1 MRLEVDLRKKIDR
14 FQLNAT
20 FEVTGQRIGV
30 FGPSGS
36 GKSTLINLLTGLIDG
51 DSGHI
56 QLNEQWLYHH
66 QMQVNVATNKRRIAV
81 VFQHAHL
88 FPHCSVEK
96 NLLYGYRRLGAK
108 QRKLA
113 PNAVIEA
120 LELEPLLNQP
130 THGLSG
136 GERQRI
142 ALGRALLASPELLI
156 LDEPLSALDHQ
167 LKGQIIPF
175 LRRSLYRFDIP
186 YIYISHSLSEMRRLT
201 DQVIVLKDGTVSEIT
216 TAEQMAL
223 KQITNSHRGYINH
236 LTLVNPREVGDLL
249 AYRWGDGEL
258 ILSNHAEGHE
268 GLFEISSKEILLFK
282 KDPGAL
288 SARNLITMQ
297 ITNMVPMGNSI
308 AVTLAQGRQTLISQ
322 VMREAAAELELH
334 PGQQIFVG
342 IKASVFR
349 PLNGE

>member
-1 MRLEVDLRKKIDR
+1 MRLEVDLVKKIDH

-20 FEVTGQRIGV
+20 FTVTGHRIGI

-51 DSGHI
+51 DAGHI

-66 QMQVNVATNKRRIAV
+66 HTKLNIATNKRRIAV

-88 FPHCSVEK
+88 FPHYSVEK
-96 NLLYGYRRLGAK
+96 NLLYGYRRLTAQ
-108 QRKLA
+108 QRKLS
-113 PNAVIEA
+113 PDAVVEA
-120 LELEPLLNQP
+120 LELGPLLKQQV
-130 THGLSG
+130 HGLSG

-175 LRRSLYRFDIP
+175 LRRSLHRFAIP

-201 DQVIVLKDGTVSEIT
+201 DQVIILKDGVVSEVT
-216 TAEQMAL
+216 TAERMAL
-223 KQITNSHRGYINH
+223 KRITKSQRGYINH
-236 LTLVNPREVGDLL
+236 LTLINPREVGDLL

-258 ILSNHAEGHE
+258 MLSNHATRHQ
-268 GLFEISSKEILLFK
+268 GLFELSSKEILLFK
-282 KDPGAL
+282 KHPGAL
-288 SARNLITMQ
+288 SARNLLTMKITKM
-297 ITNMVPMGNSI
+297 IPMGNSV
-308 AVTLAQGRQTLISQ
+308 AVTLAQGGQTLISQ
-322 VMREAAAELELH
+322 VMREAAAELELQ
-334 PGQQIFVG
+334 PGHQVFIG

-349 PLNGE
+349 PLD